1 MAPRKHTTRPKLVIS
16 RSPGTA
22 ESRTRSAACPFLD
35 PSLPFIQSPTE
46 SVSMQNV
53 MARTKKTAMISNS
66 DGSSQR
72 VLLSETSDQA
82 PDVERGDCQADSSER
97 GTKVFPSHLTVD
109 MSNLPS
115 APSKGEE
122 AGPSRRGEESSSSD
136 SSGDESESS
145 SSDHSSSGSEEK
157 HSRLQE
163 ARSSHAV
170 EKGDNW
176 AEPSA
181 SYREENAPYYCRVP
195 RGRIATMR
203 DNVASFIA
211 NHKMGPEYLLFVPDP
226 EDTVVWPAGTS
237 YGDGC
242 FGCYVAAIKAG
253 LRFPLHPAV
262 QRILDGYDLGLW
274 QLAPNS
280 WVNVLGYVA
289 GCEMY
294 GVEPSFEAFAH
305 MNYLS
310 RTPKSGGTGWYQLTS
325 HRGYLM
331 TRGKA
336 NKWKDWR
343 NTFLIIESSDTELNK
358 RFNKWNR
365 DPPLL
370 AGGRSMPPVP
380 PKAKREIL
388 DKGLFKVETRVNSTS
403 GVREQVPLNC
413 VPSFKW
419 LYDEY
424 FLAACG
430 LSSRC
435 SRGSRPDEYSVF
447 SRLVYLGFLLTLL
460 FISFSRRHE

>member
-1 MAPRKHTTRPKLVIS
+1 MAPRKHTTRPRLVIS

-22 ESRTRSAACPFLD
+22 ESRTRSAACPFPD
-35 PSLPFIQSPTE
+35 PSLPFIQSPTV
-46 SVSMQNV
+46 SVSMQSM
-53 MARTKKTAMISNS
+53 MARTKKTARISNS
-66 DGSSQR
+66 DGSSHR
-72 VLLSETSDQA
+72 VPISETSDQA
-82 PDVERGDCQADSSER
+82 PDVEVKQSGLKAGSSE
-97 GTKVFPSHLTVD
+97 GGVKVTPSHFTVD
-109 MSNLPS
+109 NSTFSP
-115 APSKGEE
+115 APFKGEE
-122 AGPSRRGEESSSSD
+122 AGPSGRGEESSSSD
-136 SSGDESESS
+136 SSEDDSESS
-145 SSDHSSSGSEEK
+145 SSGHASLYTEEK
-157 HSRLQE
+157 NSRLQE
-163 ARSSHAV
+163 ARLSHAV

-181 SYREENAPYYCRVP
+181 SYREQNTPYYCTVP
-195 RGRIATMR
+195 RGRITAMQEK
-203 DNVASFIA
+203 VESFIA
-211 NHKMGPEYLLFVPDP
+211 NHTMGPDFLVFVPDP

-237 YGDGC
+237 YDSAC
-242 FGCYVAAIKAG
+242 FGCYEAAIKAG

-262 QRILDGYDLGLW
+262 QRILDGYELGLW

-289 GCEMY
+289 GCELH

-310 RTPKSGGTGWYQLTS
+310 RTPKAGGTGWYQLTS

-343 NTFLIIESSDTELNK
+343 STFLIIESSDTELNK
-358 RFNKWNR
+358 RFNRWNR
-365 DPPLL
+365 NPPLL

-380 PKAKREIL
+380 PKAKKEIL
-388 DKGLFKVETRVNSTS
+388 DKGLFKVESKVNSTS
-403 GVREQVPLNC
+403 GVREQVPLHC

-435 SRGSRPDEYSVF
+435 SRGSRPVEYSV
-447 SRLVYLGFLLTLL
+447 VPC
-460 FISFSRRHE
+460 ISCYDFY